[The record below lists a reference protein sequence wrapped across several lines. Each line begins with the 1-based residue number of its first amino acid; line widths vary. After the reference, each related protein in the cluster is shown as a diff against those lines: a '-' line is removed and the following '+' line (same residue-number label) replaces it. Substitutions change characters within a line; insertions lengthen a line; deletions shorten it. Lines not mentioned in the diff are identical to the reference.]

1 MVVGFLFGRE
11 PIVLAYS
18 HATRKRRE
26 ETGAG
31 DRPPADAPMAQ
42 TVVQSEREPREAK
55 AAPAVACA
63 EEPAGEGCGD
73 GAGADRRAVAIDVR
87 GLGKCYQVYK
97 HPADRLKQALLRWKK
112 RYYREFWA
120 VQGVSFT
127 VRRGE
132 SVGIIG
138 RNGSGKSTLMQM
150 IAGTLHPTEGS
161 VRVNGQIS
169 ALLELG
175 AGFNGEFTG
184 RENVYLSGSIR
195 GMSRKRINELF
206 DRIVEF
212 ADIGDFIDQPV
223 KTYSSGMYVRLA
235 FAVAAQVR
243 PEILVVDEALA
254 VGDVFFQQRCHRYMR
269 DELAETTKLLVTH
282 DLNAV
287 ANHCDRALVMHQGRV
302 AFEGEP
308 LDAIAFY
315 TRIVHTEQFGGGKQG
330 KGGRRAPGGHESE
343 VRGANSGGVAGA
355 IDESLPWREVPAEAL
370 GGAGDVVIRRVALAD
385 SNGQAVRAIQP
396 RDAFACYFEVDVV
409 EPKEDLIFGVMLND
423 RFGNAVFGDNSLS
436 KPKVRLGCPEAGRYV
451 VRLDYV
457 WPEVRPAEYTATF
470 GIGHGKHAH
479 HHTVQCW
486 AHNVV
491 SVTGIAPQRPVHGMF
506 TNPLKDVRITRVG

>member
-1 MVVGFLFGRE
+1 MAEAMIQPGSEQRE
-11 PIVLAYS
+11 PKAGPRALRGEAHEAVS
-18 HATRKRRE
+18 DTR
-26 ETGAG
+26 
-31 DRPPADAPMAQ
+31 PA
-42 TVVQSEREPREAK
+42 
-55 AAPAVACA
+55 
-63 EEPAGEGCGD
+63 
-73 GAGADRRAVAIDVR
+73 AIEVR
-87 GLGKCYQVYK
+87 GVSKCYQIYK
-97 HPADRLKQALLRWKK
+97 HPSDRLKQALTRWKK
-112 RYYREFWA
+112 KYYREFWA
-120 VQGVSFT
+120 VRDVSLT
-127 VRRGE
+127 VRKGE

-150 IAGTLHPTEGS
+150 IAGTLNPTEGS

-175 AGFNGEFTG
+175 AGFNAEFTG
-184 RENVYLSGSIR
+184 RENVFLAGSIR
-195 GMSRKRINELF
+195 GLSRKRVNELY

-254 VGDVFFQQRCHRYMR
+254 VGDVFFQQRCHKYMR
-269 DELAETTKLLVTH
+269 EELADTTKLLVTH

-287 ANHCDRALVMHQGRV
+287 ANHCDRALVMHKGRV

-315 TRIVHTEQFGGGKQG
+315 TKIVHNAQFGGDKAPDPGAKGRPQG
-330 KGGRRAPGGHESE
+330 E
-343 VRGANSGGVAGA
+343 VLGANSGGATGA
-355 IDESLPWREVPAEAL
+355 RDESLPWVDVPADKL
-370 GGAGDVVIRRVALAD
+370 GGAGDVLIRRVALAD
-385 SNGQAVRAIQP
+385 SNGEPVRAIQP
-396 RDAFACYFEVDVV
+396 RDSFTCYFEIDVAT
-409 EPKEDLIFGVMLND
+409 PKQDLIFGVVMND

-436 KPKVRLGCPEAGRYV
+436 KRKVVLECPEAGTYV
-451 VRLDYV
+451 VRMDYV
-457 WPEVRPAEYTATF
+457 WPEVRAAEYTATF
-470 GIGHGKHAH
+470 GIGEGKHAH

-491 SVTGIAPQRPVHGMF
+491 SVTGITPQRPVHGMF
-506 TNPLKDVRITRVG
+506 TNPVKDVRITRVG

>member
-1 MVVGFLFGRE
+1 MAEAAIQPGSDHRE
-11 PIVLAYS
+11 P
-18 HATRKRRE
+18 K
-26 ETGAG
+26 AG
-31 DRPPADAPMAQ
+31 
-42 TVVQSEREPREAK
+42 
-55 AAPAVACA
+55 PAVLRGQTRAA
-63 EEPAGEGCGD
+63 AVDTRPA
-73 GAGADRRAVAIDVR
+73 AIDVR
-87 GLGKCYQVYK
+87 GISKCYQIYK
-97 HPADRLKQALLRWKK
+97 HPSDRLKQALTRWKRK
-112 RYYREFWA
+112 YYREFWA
-120 VQGVSFT
+120 VRDVSFT

-138 RNGSGKSTLMQM
+138 RNGSGKSTLMQI
-150 IAGTLHPTEGS
+150 IAGTLSPTEGS
-161 VRVNGQIS
+161 VRVDGQIS

-175 AGFNGEFTG
+175 AGFNAEFTG
-184 RENVYLSGSIR
+184 RENVFLAGSIR
-195 GMSRKRINELF
+195 GLSRKRVNELY

-269 DELAETTKLLVTH
+269 EELADTTKLLVTH

-287 ANHCDRALVMHQGRV
+287 ANHCDRALVMHKGRV

-315 TRIVHTEQFGGGKQG
+315 TRIVHNVQFGGEKRPGPDAG
-330 KGGRRAPGGHESE
+330 AARRAQGE
-343 VRGANSGGVAGA
+343 VLGANSGGVPGSF
-355 IDESLPWREVPAEAL
+355 DESLPWLDVPADKL
-370 GGAGDVVIRRVALAD
+370 GGAGDVLIRRVALAD
-385 SNGQAVRAIQP
+385 SNGEPVRAIQH
-396 RDAFACYFEVDVV
+396 RDSFACYFEIDVAT
-409 EPKEDLIFGVMLND
+409 PKQDLIFGVVMND

-436 KPKVRLGCPEAGRYV
+436 RSDVVLECPEAGRYV
-451 VRLDYV
+451 VRLDYL

-470 GIGHGKHAH
+470 GIGEGKHAH

-491 SVTGIAPQRPVHGMF
+491 SVTGIAPRRPVHGMF
-506 TNPLKDVRITRVG
+506 TNPVKDVRITRVG

>member
-1 MVVGFLFGRE
+1 MIQPGSEQRE
-11 PIVLAYS
+11 P
-18 HATRKRRE
+18 K
-26 ETGAG
+26 AG
-31 DRPPADAPMAQ
+31 PRALRGE
-42 TVVQSEREPREAK
+42 VREAVADTRP
-55 AAPAVACA
+55 AAI
-63 EEPAGEGCGD
+63 E
-73 GAGADRRAVAIDVR
+73 VR
-87 GLGKCYQVYK
+87 GVSKCYQIYK
-97 HPADRLKQALLRWKK
+97 HPSDRLKQALTRWKK
-112 RYYREFWA
+112 KYYREFWA
-120 VQGVSFT
+120 VRDVSLT
-127 VRRGE
+127 VRKGE

-150 IAGTLHPTEGS
+150 IAGTLNPTEGS

-175 AGFNGEFTG
+175 AGFNAEFTG
-184 RENVYLSGSIR
+184 RENVFLAGSIR
-195 GMSRKRINELF
+195 GLSRKRVNELY

-254 VGDVFFQQRCHRYMR
+254 VGDVFFQQRCHKYMR
-269 DELAETTKLLVTH
+269 EELADTTKLLVTH

-287 ANHCDRALVMHQGRV
+287 ANHCDRALVMHKGRV

-315 TRIVHTEQFGGGKQG
+315 TKIVHNAQFGGDKAPDPGAKGRPQG
-330 KGGRRAPGGHESE
+330 E
-343 VRGANSGGVAGA
+343 VLGANSGGATGA
-355 IDESLPWREVPAEAL
+355 RDDSLPWVDVPADKL
-370 GGAGDVVIRRVALAD
+370 GGAGDVLIRRVALAD
-385 SNGQAVRAIQP
+385 SNGEPVRAIQP
-396 RDAFACYFEVDVV
+396 RDSFTCYFEIDVAT
-409 EPKEDLIFGVMLND
+409 PKQDLIFGVVMND

-436 KPKVRLGCPEAGRYV
+436 KRKVVLECPEAGTYV
-451 VRLDYV
+451 VRMDYV
-457 WPEVRPAEYTATF
+457 WPEVRAAEYTATF
-470 GIGHGKHAH
+470 GIGEGKHAH

-491 SVTGIAPQRPVHGMF
+491 SVTGITPQRPVHGMF
-506 TNPLKDVRITRVG
+506 TNPVKDVRITRVG

>member
-1 MVVGFLFGRE
+1 
-11 PIVLAYS
+11 
-18 HATRKRRE
+18 
-26 ETGAG
+26 
-31 DRPPADAPMAQ
+31 MAQ
-42 TVVQSEREPREAK
+42 TVVQPEREPRREPK
-55 AAPAVACA
+55 AAPAVATRAAGNARA
-63 EEPAGEGCGD
+63 EGGPEGRGESSEP
-73 GAGADRRAVAIDVR
+73 GADPRPVAIEVR

-97 HPADRLKQALLRWKK
+97 HPADRLKQALVRWKK

-150 IAGTLHPTEGS
+150 IAGTLHPTEGT
-161 VRVNGQIS
+161 VRVDGQIS

-175 AGFNGEFTG
+175 AGFNAEFTG
-184 RENVYLSGSIR
+184 RENVYLAGSIR

-269 DELAETTKLLVTH
+269 DELADTTKLLVTH

-315 TRIVHTEQFGGGKQG
+315 TRIVHNEQFGGGKKG
-330 KGGRRAPGGHESE
+330 TTPGGRDAGPHVSE
-343 VRGANSGGVAGA
+343 VRGANSGTGSKA
-355 IDESLPWREVPAEAL
+355 IDESLPWRSVPADQL

-385 SNGQAVRAIQP
+385 ANGEAVRAIQP
-396 RDAFACYFEVDVV
+396 RDSFACYFEIEVA
-409 EPKEDLIFGVMLND
+409 EPKQDLIFGVVMND
-423 RFGNAVFGDNSLS
+423 RFGNPVFGDNSLS
-436 KPKVRLGCPEAGRYV
+436 RPKGRLECPQAGRYI

-470 GIGHGKHAH
+470 GIGEGKHAH

-506 TNPLKDVRITRVG
+506 TNPLKDVRITRVD

>member
-1 MVVGFLFGRE
+1 MLRSGCEEESEAPGQAGPVLAGMAEATIQPGSDQRE
-11 PIVLAYS
+11 PKAGPAVP
-18 HATRKRRE
+18 RGQ
-26 ETGAG
+26 TGRAAAG
-31 DRPPADAPMAQ
+31 AAADA
-42 TVVQSEREPREAK
+42 R
-55 AAPAVACA
+55 PA
-63 EEPAGEGCGD
+63 
-73 GAGADRRAVAIDVR
+73 AIDVR
-87 GLGKCYQVYK
+87 GVSKCYQIYK
-97 HPADRLKQALLRWKK
+97 HPSDRLKQALTRWKK
-112 RYYREFWA
+112 KYYREFWA
-120 VQGVSFT
+120 VRDVSLT

-138 RNGSGKSTLMQM
+138 RTGSGKSTLMQM
-150 IAGTLHPTEGS
+150 IAGTLNPTEGS
-161 VRVNGQIS
+161 VRVHGQIS

-175 AGFNGEFTG
+175 AGFNAEFTG
-184 RENVYLSGSIR
+184 RENVFLAGSIR
-195 GMSRKRINELF
+195 GLSRKRVNELYG
-206 DRIVEF
+206 RIVEF

-254 VGDVFFQQRCHRYMR
+254 VGDVFFQQRCHKYMR
-269 DELAETTKLLVTH
+269 EELAATTKLRVTH

-287 ANHCDRALVMHQGRV
+287 ANHCDRALVMHKGRV

-315 TRIVHTEQFGGGKQG
+315 TKIVHNAQFGGDK
-330 KGGRRAPGGHESE
+330 APGTGAKSPPQGE
-343 VRGANSGGVAGA
+343 VLGANSGGTAGA
-355 IDESLPWREVPAEAL
+355 LDESLPWVEVPADKL

-385 SNGQAVRAIQP
+385 SNGEPVRAIQP
-396 RDAFACYFEVDVV
+396 RDAFACYFEIDVAT
-409 EPKEDLIFGVMLND
+409 PKQDLIFGVVMND

-436 KPKVRLGCPEAGRYV
+436 KPKVALTCPEAGTYV
-451 VRLDYV
+451 VRMDYV

-470 GIGHGKHAH
+470 GIGEGKHAH

-506 TNPLKDVRITRVG
+506 TNPVKDVRITRVG

>member
-1 MVVGFLFGRE
+1 MAEAMIQPGSEQRE
-11 PIVLAYS
+11 P
-18 HATRKRRE
+18 K
-26 ETGAG
+26 AG
-31 DRPPADAPMAQ
+31 
-42 TVVQSEREPREAK
+42 PRALRGEAHE
-55 AAPAVACA
+55 AVADTR
-63 EEPAGEGCGD
+63 PA
-73 GAGADRRAVAIDVR
+73 AIEVR
-87 GLGKCYQVYK
+87 GVSKCYQIYK
-97 HPADRLKQALLRWKK
+97 HPSDRLKQALTRWKK
-112 RYYREFWA
+112 KYYREFWA
-120 VQGVSFT
+120 VRDVSLT
-127 VRRGE
+127 VRKGE

-150 IAGTLHPTEGS
+150 IAGTLNPTEGS

-175 AGFNGEFTG
+175 AGFNAEFTG
-184 RENVYLSGSIR
+184 RENVFLAGSIR
-195 GMSRKRINELF
+195 GLSRKRVNELY

-254 VGDVFFQQRCHRYMR
+254 VGDVFFQQRCHKYMR
-269 DELAETTKLLVTH
+269 EDLADTTKLLVTH

-287 ANHCDRALVMHQGRV
+287 ANHCDRALVMHKGRV

-315 TRIVHTEQFGGGKQG
+315 TKIVHNAQFGGDK
-330 KGGRRAPGGHESE
+330 APGGAAKGRPQGE
-343 VRGANSGGVAGA
+343 VQGANSGDASGA
-355 IDESLPWREVPAEAL
+355 LDESLPWVEVTADKL

-385 SNGQAVRAIQP
+385 SNGEPVRAIQP
-396 RDAFACYFEVDVV
+396 RDSFTCYFEIDVAT
-409 EPKEDLIFGVMLND
+409 PRQDLIFGVVMND

-436 KPKVRLGCPEAGRYV
+436 KPRADLSCPEAGSYV
-451 VRLDYV
+451 VRMDYV

-470 GIGHGKHAH
+470 GIGEGKHAH

-506 TNPLKDVRITRVG
+506 TNPVKDVRITRVG

>member
-1 MVVGFLFGRE
+1 MIQPGSEQRE
-11 PIVLAYS
+11 P
-18 HATRKRRE
+18 K
-26 ETGAG
+26 AG
-31 DRPPADAPMAQ
+31 PRALRGEA
-42 TVVQSEREPREAK
+42 REAVADTRP
-55 AAPAVACA
+55 AAI
-63 EEPAGEGCGD
+63 E
-73 GAGADRRAVAIDVR
+73 VR
-87 GLGKCYQVYK
+87 GVSKCYQIYK
-97 HPADRLKQALLRWKK
+97 HPSDRLKQALTRWKRK
-112 RYYREFWA
+112 YYREFWA
-120 VQGVSFT
+120 VRDVSLT
-127 VRRGE
+127 VRKGE

-150 IAGTLHPTEGS
+150 IAGTLNPTEGS

-175 AGFNGEFTG
+175 AGFNAEFTG
-184 RENVYLSGSIR
+184 RENVFLAGSIR
-195 GMSRKRINELF
+195 GLSRKRVNELY

-254 VGDVFFQQRCHRYMR
+254 VGDVFFQQRCHKYMR
-269 DELAETTKLLVTH
+269 EELADTTKLLVTH

-287 ANHCDRALVMHQGRV
+287 ANHCDRALVMHKGRV

-315 TRIVHTEQFGGGKQG
+315 TKIVHNAQFGGDK
-330 KGGRRAPGGHESE
+330 APGGAAKGRTQGE
-343 VRGANSGGVAGA
+343 VQGANSGDASGA
-355 IDESLPWREVPAEAL
+355 LDESLPWVEVTADKL

-385 SNGQAVRAIQP
+385 SNGEPVRAIQP
-396 RDAFACYFEVDVV
+396 RDSYACYFEIDVAT
-409 EPKEDLIFGVMLND
+409 PKKDLIFGVVMND

-436 KPKVRLGCPEAGRYV
+436 KPRADLSCPEAGSYV
-451 VRLDYV
+451 VRMDYV

-470 GIGHGKHAH
+470 GIGEGKHAH

-506 TNPLKDVRITRVG
+506 TNPVKDVRITRVG